1 MHRYVFVWWSGLV
14 RNKYENQNEQISRAV
29 ANQLIWQSF
38 LVHCT
43 LTHSELSCKASG
55 DSLYKYIWQFGQIC
69 FGIWTNIFDCSENT
83 FWNLDKYHLLI
94 TPTQSWVAKPGQS
107 TRASQNRNSIIPSG
121 DIGQIQ
127 EVFNS
132 KDHLRA
138 MDQKCPLFHW
148 VTITIIVMYHFERW
162 NGTIWASCKKWC
174 FQISCPITQ

>member
-55 DSLYKYIWQFGQIC
+55 DSLYKYIWEFGQIC
-69 FGIWTNIFDCSENT
+69 FGIWTNIFGCSENT
-83 FWNLDKYHLLI
+83 FRNLDKYHLLI

-138 MDQKCPLFHW
+138 MDQKGPLFHW
-148 VTITIIVMYHFERW
+148 VTIIVMYHFERW
-162 NGTIWASCKKWC
+162 NGTIWASCK
-174 FQISCPITQ
+174 